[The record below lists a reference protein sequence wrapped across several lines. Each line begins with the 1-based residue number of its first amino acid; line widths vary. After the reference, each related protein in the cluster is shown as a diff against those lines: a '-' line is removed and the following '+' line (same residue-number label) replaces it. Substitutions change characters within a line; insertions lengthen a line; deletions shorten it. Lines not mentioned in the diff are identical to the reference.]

1 MHHLK
6 NDYTSLDVLPV
17 WINMLTEIDY
27 DIDMKMIR
35 KESRD
40 MEGYAPFVDPK
51 TGRVVDEWLIKRVST
66 GYARVVSDHFEK
78 ILNVEV
84 KPRFYIQEK
93 GFTLPFHQDRGTQ
106 CCINFVLS
114 TSKDPIVFRK
124 DHNTYTYQYKQALM
138 NVQEEHMV
146 KASREDRY
154 LFKLSIFDMCYD
166 EALKAIMKSY

>member
-1 MHHLK
+1 VGRGRRK
-6 NDYTSLDVLPV
+6 TGSV
-17 WINMLTEIDY
+17 WIDMLTEINY
-27 DIDMKMIR
+27 DIDMNMIR

-40 MEGYAPFVDPK
+40 MNGYAPFVDPK
-51 TGRVVDEWLIKRVST
+51 TGITIEKWLIKKDVT
-66 GYARVVSDHFEK
+66 GYARVVSDHFQK

-124 DHNTYTYQYKQALM
+124 NHNTYSYQYQKALI

-154 LFKLSIFDMCYD
+154 LFKLSIFDMSYD
-166 EALKAIMKSY
+166 EARDILNEV

>member
-1 MHHLK
+1 
-6 NDYTSLDVLPV
+6 
-17 WINMLTEIDY
+17 MLIEIDY

-51 TGRVVDEWLIKRVST
+51 TGTVIKEWLIKRVST
-66 GYARVVSDHFEK
+66 GYGKVVSDHFEK

-114 TSKDPIVFRK
+114 TFKIFSK
-124 DHNTYTYQYKQALM
+124 
-138 NVQEEHMV
+138 
-146 KASREDRY
+146 
-154 LFKLSIFDMCYD
+154 
-166 EALKAIMKSY
+166 